1 MLLNFQSC
9 SDNRGSLTPINIKDL
24 PFEAKR
30 IFYVSGV
37 PKGGI
42 RGKHAHK
49 TNKQVLVCVSGSIEV
64 FLDDG
69 NKVESYTLNEND
81 GIFIDQLIWDEQ
93 KYLTGNDILIS
104 ICSNEY
110 DESDYIRDYKQ
121 FKELA

>member
-1 MLLNFQSC
+1 MLLNFRSH

-37 PKGGI
+37 PEGDV

-49 TNKQVLVCVSGSIEV
+49 TNKQILVCVSGSIEV
-64 FLDDG
+64 SLDDG
-69 NKVESYTLNEND
+69 DKVQSYILNEND
-81 GIFIDQLIWDEQ
+81 GIFVDQLIWDEQ
-93 KYLTGNDILIS
+93 KYLTGNDILLS

-110 DESDYIRDYKQ
+110 DESDYIRDYNQ
-121 FKELA
+121 FKELV